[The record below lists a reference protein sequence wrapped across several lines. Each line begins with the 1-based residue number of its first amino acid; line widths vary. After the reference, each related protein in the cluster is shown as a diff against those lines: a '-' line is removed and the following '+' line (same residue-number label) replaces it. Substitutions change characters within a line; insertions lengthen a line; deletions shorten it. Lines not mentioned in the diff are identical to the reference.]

1 MSGATVTGPT
11 FWEEI
16 VKRMRLVFIV
26 STGPAKDAS
35 RVSAAYHLASV
46 ADAAGVDAEVRLADD
61 ALLAADPAYV
71 ATVRGADQLRNRI
84 DSALSSR
91 VAVSVCPCSMERL
104 GINDE
109 QVAAIGARSRPL
121 SDILI
126 EVAEGSSVLVHL
138 G

>member
-1 MSGATVTGPT
+1 M
-11 FWEEI
+11 
-16 VKRMRLVFIV
+16 KRMRLVFIV

-46 ADAAGVDAEVRLADD
+46 ADAAGVDAEVRLTDD
-61 ALLAADPAYV
+61 AVLSVDPTYV
-71 ATVRGADQLRNRI
+71 ATVRGAERLRSRI
-84 DSALSSR
+84 DSASSSG
-91 VAVSVCPCSMERL
+91 VAVSVCPRSMERL

-109 QVAAIGARSRPL
+109 QIAAVGARSRPL

-126 EVAEGSSVLVHL
+126 EVAEGRSVLVHL